1 MAENITIARP
11 YASAAFD
18 LADET
23 GTLDAWSQALAAAA
37 QAIGQ
42 EDFQALIGSPHVRPG
57 QLADLLGDVVTR
69 ALGGRLDEVELQ
81 AGNLF
86 RVMAENRRLE
96 VLPEV
101 SQRFDELK
109 SEKENVLDVR
119 LVSATPVGEGL
130 KHKFILALERK
141 LGRSVRLNCEVD
153 DNLIGGAIIQ
163 ADDMVIDGSL
173 RGRLQK
179 LASVMAQ

>member
-1 MAENITIARP
+1 MAENVTLARP

-18 LADET
+18 LADESAR
-23 GTLDAWSQALAAAA
+23 LDDWSQALAAAA
-37 QAIGQ
+37 TAAASA
-42 EDFQALIGSPHVRPG
+42 DFGALIGSPHVRPA

-69 ALGGRLDEVELQ
+69 ALGGRLGEVELQ

-86 RVMAENRRLE
+86 QVMAENQRLN

-101 SQRFDELK
+101 SRLFDELK
-109 SEKENVLDVR
+109 AEKENVLEVR
-119 LVSATPVGEGL
+119 MISATAISESL
-130 KHKFILALERK
+130 KHKFTMVLEKK

-153 DNLIGGAIIQ
+153 DSIIGGAIIQ

-179 LASVMAQ
+179 LANAVAQ

>member
-1 MAENITIARP
+1 MAENITLARP

-18 LADET
+18 LAVET
-23 GTLDAWSQALAAAA
+23 GRLDAWSQALAAAA
-37 QAIGQ
+37 SAAQTD
-42 EDFQALIGSPHVRPG
+42 EFQSLIGSPHVRAG
-57 QLADLLGDVVTR
+57 QLADLLGDVVTQ

-86 RVMAENRRLE
+86 RVMAENGRLQ

-101 SQRFDELK
+101 ARRFDELK
-109 SEKENVLDVR
+109 AEKENVLDVQ
-119 LVSATPVGEGL
+119 LVSAKPMGEGL
-130 KHKFILALERK
+130 RHKFTMALEKK

-153 DNLIGGAIIQ
+153 EQLIGGAIIK

-173 RGRLQK
+173 RGRLEK
-179 LASVMAQ
+179 LAGAVAQ